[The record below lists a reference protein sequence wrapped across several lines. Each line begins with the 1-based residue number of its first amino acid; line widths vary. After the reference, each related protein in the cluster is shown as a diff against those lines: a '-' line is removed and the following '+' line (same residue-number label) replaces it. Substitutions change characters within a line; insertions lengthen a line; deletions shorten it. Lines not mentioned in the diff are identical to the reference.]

1 MGINY
6 QTWGSNGDIIENS
19 WLSPVFTNKLIN
31 HGDYCGSMDVNTR
44 WCPGWIAKLV
54 NITISTNIGIVGACN
69 YS

>member
-1 MGINY
+1 MGIK
-6 QTWGSNGDIIENS
+6 WGSTNGDIIENS
-19 WLSPVFTNKLIN
+19 WLSPVFNNKLIN